1 MPWTLPAIHMTKG
14 IIFMT
19 DPLAD
24 QYAEAVFIKCP
35 GNITATTTDFSIK
48 HFITHFSM
56 EALFRRILEHLT
68 QIGVISEEQCI

>member
-1 MPWTLPAIHMTKG
+1 MAKG
-14 IIFMT
+14 VILMT

-48 HFITHFSM
+48 HFITHLSIGV
-56 EALFRRILEHLT
+56 LFRRTLEHLT